1 MPLLSGLGH
10 YFSKQKFFFI
20 NICTDNS
27 RIVPSNQKK
36 MEILSTI
43 FNTKYNTAPFSQ
55 IKLDDYKPAFVEN
68 IKIAKAEIDAIINNP
83 EAASFKNTIE
93 ALDFAGESLD
103 RLSSIFFNLNS
114 AETCDEMQKIAQEV
128 SPLLTE
134 FSNDI
139 ALNEDLFKR
148 VKAVYDQ
155 KDSLTLTIEQA
166 TLLDKKFK
174 GFSRNG
180 ALLNEEDKLKLREID
195 TELAKL
201 QLTFGENVLA
211 ETNHY
216 QLHITNEVDLKG
228 LPNDAKEMA
237 HALAKSKGLEGW
249 VFTLDFPSYLP
260 FITYVENRELRK
272 EIAIAAGKKAFQNNE
287 FDNKENV
294 KRIVELRHKRANLLG
309 YKSHSDF
316 VLEERMAQNPEKV
329 QSFLNDLL
337 EKAKPAAQKEFAQL
351 TAFAKELDGIDQLEK
366 WDGAYYSE
374 KLKQKLFNLDDELLK
389 PYFKLENV
397 LNGAFTIAEKL
408 FGITFKEVFD
418 IDKYHE
424 DVQTFEVLDFENK
437 LVAIF
442 YSDFFPRKGK
452 RNGAWMT
459 SFKPQYIKDGI
470 NERPHV
476 SIVCNFTPPT
486 ETKPSLLTFNEVTT
500 LFHEFGHALHGMLA
514 NTTYPS
520 LSGTSVFW
528 DFVEL
533 PSQIMENW
541 CYQPEALALFAK
553 HYETGEI
560 IPQEYVDKIKESAS
574 FLEGMATLRQLS
586 FGLLDMAYHGKSQT
600 IKDVKAFEKQAMEIA
615 TLYPDVEENCMST
628 SFSHIFQGGYS
639 SGYYSYKWAEVLDAD
654 AFAYFQEKGIFNKE
668 VATKFKDSILSKG
681 GTELPMEL
689 YKKFRGQEPKVDA
702 LLKRAGLN
710 V

>member
-1 MPLLSGLGH
+1 MELFL
-10 YFSKQKFFFI
+10 KKF
-20 NICTDNS
+20 T
-27 RIVPSNQKK
+27 
-36 MEILSTI
+36 
-43 FNTKYNTAPFSQ
+43 TKYNTAPFSK
-55 IKLDDYKPAFVEN
+55 INLSDYKEAFEKT
-68 IKIAKAEIDAIINNP
+68 IELARTEIDSIVKNT
-83 EAASFKNTIE
+83 EAPTFSNTIE
-93 ALDFAGESLD
+93 ALDYSGEQLD
-103 RLSSIFFNLNS
+103 RLSNIFFNLNS

-128 SPLLTE
+128 SPLLTA

-155 KDSLTLTIEQA
+155 KDTLTLTTEQA

-180 ALLNEEDKLKLREID
+180 ALLSEEDKLKLREID

-201 QLTFGENVLA
+201 KLTFGENVLA
-211 ETNHY
+211 ETNNY
-216 QLHITNEVDLKG
+216 QLHITNEADLKG
-228 LPNDAKEMA
+228 LPDGAKEMA
-237 HALAKSKGLEGW
+237 ASLAKSKNLEGW

-260 FITYVENRELRK
+260 FVTYVENRELRK
-272 EIAIAAGKKAFQNNE
+272 EIAIAAGKKAFQDNE

-309 YKSHSDF
+309 YQSHSHF

-337 EKAKPAAQKEFAQL
+337 EKAKPAAQKEFAEL

-366 WDGAYYSE
+366 WDSAYYSE
-374 KLKQKLFNLDDELLK
+374 KLKQKLFSLDDELLK

-424 DVQTFEVLDFENK
+424 DVQTFEVLDFEGQ
-437 LVAIF
+437 LVAVF

-459 SFKPQYIKDGI
+459 SYKPQYIKDGI

-520 LSGTSVFW
+520 LSGTSVYW

-533 PSQIMENW
+533 PSQVMENW
-541 CYQPEALALFAK
+541 CYEPEALALFAK

-560 IPQEYVDKIKESAS
+560 IPQQYVEKIKESAS
-574 FLEGMATLRQLS
+574 FLEGMATLRQLR
-586 FGLLDMAYHGKSQT
+586 FGILDMAYHGKSQT
-600 IKDVKAFEKQAMEIA
+600 IDDVKAFEKQAMEIA
-615 TLYPDVEENCMST
+615 SLYPDVVENCMST

-668 VATKFKDSILSKG
+668 VATKFKDNVLAKG

-689 YKKFRGQEPKVDA
+689 YKKFRGQEPKVEA
-702 LLKRAGLN
+702 LLNRAGLI
-710 V
+710 

>member
-1 MPLLSGLGH
+1 MYGQFANCPIKS
-10 YFSKQKFFFI
+10 
-20 NICTDNS
+20 
-27 RIVPSNQKK
+27 KK
-36 MEILSTI
+36 MELLSTI

-155 KDSLTLTIEQA
+155 KDSLTLTTEQA

-216 QLHITNEVDLKG
+216 LLHITNEVDLKG

-272 EIAIAAGKKAFQNNE
+272 EISIAYGKKGFQNNTYNNQE
-287 FDNKENV
+287 IV
-294 KRIVELRHKRANLLG
+294 KRIVELRHNRANLLG
-309 YKSHSDF
+309 YKSHSHF
-316 VLEERMAQNPEKV
+316 ILEERMAQSPDKV
-329 QSFLNDLL
+329 LSFLNDLL
-337 EKAKPAAQKEFAQL
+337 EKAKPAAQKEFEQL
-351 TAFAKELDGIDQLEK
+351 TAFAKEVDGIDQLEK

-397 LNGAFTIAEKL
+397 LHGAFTIAEKL

-424 DVQTFEVLDFENK
+424 DVQTFEVLDFEGK

-459 SFKPQYIKDGI
+459 SFKPQYTKDGI

-486 ETKPSLLTFNEVTT
+486 HSKPSLLTFNEVTT
-500 LFHEFGHALHGMLA
+500 LFHEFGHALHGILA

-520 LSGTSVFW
+520 LSGTSVYW

-586 FGLLDMAYHGKSQT
+586 FGLLDMAYHAKNQN
-600 IKDVKAFEKQAMEIA
+600 IEDVKAFEKQATEIA
-615 TLYPDVEENCMST
+615 TLYPDVKENCMST

-668 VATKFKDSILSKG
+668 VATKFKDNVLSKG